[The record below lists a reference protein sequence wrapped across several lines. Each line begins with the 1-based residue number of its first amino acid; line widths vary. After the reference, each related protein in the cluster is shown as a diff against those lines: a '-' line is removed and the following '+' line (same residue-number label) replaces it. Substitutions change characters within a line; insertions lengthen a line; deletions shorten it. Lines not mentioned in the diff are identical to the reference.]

1 MYSVGSFLELV
12 TAAAA
17 WRIYAEIWHL
27 LVSTGLAYLP
37 FAAILFTSLRQA
49 RERSDAGPGLFALR
63 LSEMRLYLAFAV
75 VLFCVVPT
83 VPITPEEMV
92 YAEQS
97 CTIVQQ
103 DAARTL
109 QQRRAGESNTTYDFF
124 TLGGEPVLIPAW
136 WWLLNNL
143 AQGITAA
150 AINALPC
157 NLDLRGLS
165 AAIASAAVK
174 EPELQG
180 EVTAFHRDCWQPA
193 RRLYAQRRRGAPE
206 TLPSGTP
213 LYEDLAWAGS
223 SFFLDTPG
231 YYDSLF
237 PGEGLRSFP
246 YEPARDGVFA
256 TPTHAEGRGWPSCRQ
271 WWRDDEHGLRGRLLS
286 LADRELQE
294 KWYYYHR
301 RRQDSQDGAEDA
313 LLRRLLNTGQQL
325 SATAVAGSLRGSG
338 LVNALQEGAL
348 TFLAGYTALQ
358 ALPEVATSFKVL
370 RDSAPILQALVLLLL
385 ILSLPIL
392 LATGSYSLEA
402 MLSLSLIFMSVVF
415 WGFLFKLVYWID
427 STLIE
432 AVLPKSFYEAVYS
445 SAFALVFQAVA
456 FLAYM
461 LLPLLFTR
469 FMQEIGRNVGINASQ
484 VFLGGN
490 LTRLMDYAR
499 KPGNALRNGPG
510 GRGGRR

>member
-17 WRIYAEIWHL
+17 WRTYAEIWHL

-37 FAAILFTSLRQA
+37 FAAILFSALRQA
-49 RERSDAGPGLFALR
+49 RENGDPGPGLAALR
-63 LSEMRLYLAFAV
+63 LSEVRLYLAFGV

-97 CTIVQQ
+97 CTLTQL
-103 DAARTL
+103 DLTRTL
-109 QQRRAGESNTTYDFF
+109 QEQRPGESGTTYDFF
-124 TLGGEPVLIPAW
+124 TVGGEPVLIPVW

-143 AQGITAA
+143 AQGFTAA

-165 AAIASAAVK
+165 AAVASAAVK

-180 EVTAFHRDCWQPA
+180 EVTVFHRDCWQPA
-193 RRLYAQRRRGAPE
+193 RRLYAQQRRKAPA
-206 TLPSGTP
+206 TLPDGTP

-237 PGEGLRSFP
+237 PEEGVQSFSYDP
-246 YEPARDGVFA
+246 ERDAAFAAPA
-256 TPTHAEGRGWPSCRQ
+256 HADGRGWPSCRQ
-271 WWRDDEHGLRGRLLS
+271 WWLDAEHGLRGRLLA

-301 RRQDSQDGAEDA
+301 RRQEGSEDA
-313 LLRRLLNTGQQL
+313 LLRALLDTGQEL

-338 LVNALQEGAL
+338 LVNMLQEGAL
-348 TFLAGYTALQ
+348 TFLAGITALQ
-358 ALPEVATSFKVL
+358 ALPETAASFKVI
-370 RDSAPILQALVLLLL
+370 RDTAPILQALVLLLL

-392 LATGSYSLEA
+392 LATGNYSLEA

-427 STLIE
+427 STLID
-432 AVLPKSFYEAVYS
+432 AVLPKSFYGAVYS
-445 SAFALVFQAVA
+445 SAFELMFQAMV

-469 FMQEIGRNVGINASQ
+469 FMQEVGRNVGINASQ

-490 LTRLMDYAR
+490 LTRLADYS
-499 KPGNALRNGPG
+499 RNQKASPSPSQGG
-510 GRGGRR
+510 GRGQHR